1 MLSARSGK
9 VTALGDPPMSRLYA
23 VIRTRSPRWDNATP
37 LRQQPLW
44 SEHAEFIDRLEADG
58 VLRLAGP
65 LEGGDDVLIICRGD
79 SAEAVEARLVLDP
92 WTGADMLHTTRISP
106 WNMLVGELE

>member
-1 MLSARSGK
+1 
-9 VTALGDPPMSRLYA
+9 MSSLYA
-23 VIRTRSPRWDNATP
+23 VIRTRGPKWDRQTP
-37 LRQQPLW
+37 MREQALW
-44 SEHAEFIDRLEADG
+44 REHAIFVDGLEAEG

-65 LEGGDDVLIICRGD
+65 LEGGDDVLIICHGE
-79 SAEAVEARLVLDP
+79 SAESVEARLAQDP